1 MFFGT
6 PHSGTDP
13 RGILLRTAEQVIKAV
28 GFKVNQDIVDFIL
41 PSSERLVELRDEFGP
56 LAHEKQ
62 WVIHSFQE
70 QHVVKALGDR
80 KVC

>member
-13 RGILLRTAEQVIKAV
+13 RGNLQRTAELVVKAV
-28 GFKVNQDIVDFIL
+28 GYNVDQGIVDFIL
-41 PSSERLVELRDEFGP
+41 PSSERLLELRDEFGP
-56 LAHEKQ
+56 LAHEQ
-62 WVIHSFQE
+62 EWVIHSFQE
-70 QHVVKALGDR
+70 QLGVKALSDR